1 MQPTA
6 FDFDTDVLAASHE
19 RPVLVD
25 FWAPWCGPCRYL
37 GPVLEKI
44 AASDDRFSF
53 VKVNTDEH
61 PDLMQRFQ
69 IRGIPAVK
77 LFYGG
82 DVVGEFTGAL
92 PEHAIT
98 QWLNEKLPSP
108 AKSLVAEARSYI
120 EGGYLAEAA
129 PLLEEALEAE
139 PDHPEARML
148 LAQCVFFRD
157 PEHAL
162 ALSSSAGFAGAQGV
176 QVAEAIQTLYGL
188 MFGSDDLPEG
198 VGKPLFEQ
206 VRDAVQREAL
216 HEAFEGILE
225 LLLRDR
231 YYADDIARKTG
242 VALFTLLG
250 PQHDLSRTFRRRF
263 DMYLY

>member
-6 FDFDTDVLAASHE
+6 FDFDAEVLAASHE
-19 RPVLVD
+19 RPILVD
-25 FWAPWCGPCRYL
+25 FWAPWCGPCRFL

-44 AASDDRFSF
+44 AASDERFAF
-53 VKVNTDEH
+53 IKVNTDEN
-61 PDLMQRFQ
+61 PELMQRFQ

-77 LFYGG
+77 LFYQEE
-82 DVVGEFTGAL
+82 VVGEFTGAL
-92 PEHAIT
+92 PEHAIK

-108 AKSLVAEARSYI
+108 TKSRVAEARSYI
-120 EGGYLAEAA
+120 EGGFNAEAI
-129 PLLEEALEAE
+129 PLLEDALEAE
-139 PDHPEARML
+139 PDHPEARLL

-157 PEHAL
+157 SERAL
-162 ALSSSAGFAGAQGV
+162 ALTSSAGFAGAQGA
-176 QVAEAIQTLYGL
+176 QIAEAIQTLYGL
-188 MFGSDDLPEG
+188 MYGMESLPDG
-198 VGKPLFEQ
+198 TGKPLFET
-206 VRDAVQREAL
+206 VRDAIQREAL
-216 HEAFEGILE
+216 SEALEGILD

-250 PQHDLSRTFRRRF
+250 SQHDLSRTFRRRF